1 MIRRPPIPTRT
12 YTLFPYTTL
21 FRAAR
26 PRLADARAMRDLAAP
41 RHQSRR
47 VRQAAAIDIF
57 RREESR
63 DAVQPLGIETVT
75 HEMRTPSRMAARSEE
90 HTSELQSLMR
100 ISYAVFCLKKK
111 NTQTTTTTKKQM
123 T

>member
-1 MIRRPPIPTRT
+1 MLLQR
-12 YTLFPYTTL
+12 F
-21 FRAAR
+21 AR

-63 DAVQPLGIETVT
+63 DAVKPLGIETVT
-75 HEMRTPSRMAARSEE
+75 HEMRTPSSMAAASASDAGSIARSAALGVSRRWWGENGRAE
-90 HTSELQSLMR
+90 CRER
-100 ISYAVFCLKKK
+100 G
-111 NTQTTTTTKKQM
+111 
-123 T
+123 

>member
-1 MIRRPPIPTRT
+1 
-12 YTLFPYTTL
+12 
-21 FRAAR
+21 
-26 PRLADARAMRDLAAP
+26 MRDLAAP

-75 HEMRTPSRMAARSEE
+75 HEMRTPSRMAAASASDAGSIARSAA
-90 HTSELQSLMR
+90 L
-100 ISYAVFCLKKK
+100 AVSRSWSGLLAPTIALVMSGRDSPHAIANCHRTHPALSPNRFRLV
-111 NTQTTTTTKKQM
+111 TATIHATGR
-123 T
+123 